1 MHVCSNIR
9 RVLVFVLLTIPAWGQ
24 SRTGELRLKVT
35 DPSGLGVKSSIR
47 LVSDANHFQQTLS
60 TDEDGYL
67 AAKRLSFGFYRIEV
81 RREGFTPFSQL
92 VEVRSAV
99 PAELHVA
106 LSVAAVNTNIVVNDA
121 ESLID
126 PHRTGTINQ
135 IGADALEHRTIS
147 MPGRSIIELVNSEPG
162 WLVEANGIL
171 HPRGSEY
178 QTQFVVD
185 GIPLTDNRSP
195 AFAPEMDADEVSS
208 MTILTA
214 NFPAEYG
221 RKLGGVVEVN
231 TARDTREG
239 LHGKAV
245 MSGGS
250 FGTADGYFLSQY
262 GWGKNTLGVSA
273 SGNFTD
279 RYLDPPVL
287 GNFTNN
293 ATSADFS
300 ARYERDFT
308 ESDRLG
314 LIVRHEQARFQV
326 PNENVQQAAGQRQDR
341 TSYET
346 DGIASYQHIFSPNV
360 VGTLG
365 GMMRDLSVGLTSN
378 DLATPIIAGQDRGF
392 REGYVKGAVAFHHG
406 RHEFKAGFEADF
418 ASLRERLNYAI
429 TDPTQFDPGTPLTFN
444 FFDRAQ
450 DREQSVFA
458 QDLIRLGRWTV
469 SAGLRYDHYRLLVEQ
484 NAVSPRLGVAWYW
497 PRTDIVFHA
506 SYDRVFQTPASENL
520 LLASSPVLMALNPQV
535 LRLPVRPSLGNLYE
549 VGFTKGFFGK
559 FKLDVNGYDRGFS
572 NMADDD
578 LLLNTGISFPIAFRK
593 GEIYGAE
600 AKIEIPRLG
609 GLSGYLSYSYMVGFG
624 YTPVTGGLF
633 LGVDATNA
641 LTNRG
646 RFPVTQDQRNTVSAR
661 FRYQLIR
668 RAWVAIGG
676 ASGSGLPT
684 EFDGTQQDA
693 IAQFGQAIVNRINF
707 ARGRILPSLSIDA
720 SAGVE
725 LWKKDDRRLSLQA
738 DVRNINNRLNVI
750 NFAGLFSG
758 TAVAPPRSYALR
770 FEADF

>member
-147 MPGRSIIELVNSEPG
+147 MSGRSIIELVNSEPG

>member
-1 MHVCSNIR
+1 MKMR
-9 RVLVFVLLTIPAWGQ
+9 RFLAFLLFSIPLFGQ

-35 DPSGLGVKSSIR
+35 DPSGLGVKSSVE
-47 LVSDANHFQQTLS
+47 LVSEANHFREMIS
-60 TDEDGYL
+60 TDDAGYL
-67 AAKRLSFGFYRIEV
+67 VAKHLSFGFYRVEV
-81 RREGFTPFSQL
+81 QHEGFAMSRQL
-92 VEVRSAV
+92 VEIRSAV
-99 PAELHVA
+99 PAELHVM
-106 LSVAAVNTNIVVNDA
+106 LSVAAVSTNIVVNDA
-121 ESLID
+121 LTLVD
-126 PHRTGTINQ
+126 PHRTGSLNQ
-135 IGADALEHRTIS
+135 IGADTLEHRSIA
-147 MPGRSIIELVNSEPG
+147 MPGRSIIELVNSAPG

-231 TARDTREG
+231 TARDTRPG

-245 MSGGS
+245 VSGGS
-250 FGTADGYFLSQY
+250 FGTADGYFMSQY

-273 SGNFTD
+273 SGNMTE

-293 ATSADFS
+293 ATTADFS

-308 ESDRLG
+308 DRDRLG

-326 PNENVQQAAGQRQDR
+326 PNENLQQAAGQRQDR

-346 DGIASYQHIFSPNV
+346 DAIASYQHIFSPNV

-365 GMMRDLSVGLTSN
+365 GMVRDLSVALTSN
-378 DLATPIIAGQDRGF
+378 DLATPIIAGQERGF
-392 REGYVKGAVAFHHG
+392 REGYVKGAVVYHHG
-406 RHEFKAGFEADF
+406 RHEWKAGAEADF
-418 ASLRERLNYAI
+418 ASLRERFSYAI
-429 TDPTQFDPGTPLTFN
+429 TDPSRFDPGTPPTFG
-444 FFDRAQ
+444 FFSRAQ
-450 DREQSVFA
+450 AREQSAFV
-458 QDLIRLGRWTV
+458 QDLVRLGRWTL
-469 SAGLRYDHYRLLVEQ
+469 SAGLRWDHYQLLVEQ
-484 NAVSPRLGVAWYW
+484 NAVSPRLGLAWYW
-497 PRTDIVFHA
+497 PRADMVFHV
-506 SYDRVFQTPASENL
+506 SYDRVFQTPATENL
-520 LLASSPVLMALNPQV
+520 LLASSPEVAAINPQV

-549 VGFTKGFFGK
+549 VGFTKGFFAK
-559 FKLDVNGYDRGFS
+559 LKLDVNGYDRSFS

-593 GEIYGAE
+593 GKIYGVE
-600 AKIEIPRLG
+600 AKIEIPRWR
-609 GLSGYLSYSYMVGFG
+609 GLSGYVSYSYMVGFG

-633 LGVDATNA
+633 LGDDATNA
-641 LTNRG
+641 LTNIG

-668 RAWVAIGG
+668 RAWVAFGG
-676 ASGSGLPT
+676 GYGSGLPT
-684 EFDGTQQDA
+684 EFSGAPQDVV
-693 IAQFGQAIVNRINF
+693 AQYGQAILDRLNL
-707 ARGRILPSLSIDA
+707 ARGRVLPSLALDA

-725 LWKKDDRRLSLQA
+725 LWRKDDLRFLLQA
-738 DVRNINNRLNVI
+738 DVRNLNNRLNVI

-770 FEADF
+770 LEADF